1 MHSFYFSALVIPA
14 CIGLVTWISLGTYS
28 IVYSIIVLAWSL
40 VFVEGWR
47 LRERMLAI
55 RWGTYK
61 VSNIGK
67 ERPEF
72 KGTMQTRDQV
82 HGGVKAVF
90 PWYLR
95 DLRILSSIPV
105 LLLFAFGLA
114 LLIAM
119 IFTSEVLINEVY
131 DGKGKSLL
139 SLLPTIAFAGAVPRV
154 NLVYPVLFRDAD
166 KSIGC
171 WYLARN
177 SCAAHQVRKS
187 QERPYFRKVAR
198 TQDVFPQCYCR
209 M

>member
-1 MHSFYFSALVIPA
+1 MPSFYFSALVIPA
-14 CIGLVTWISLGTYS
+14 CVGLVTWISLGTYS

-72 KGTMQTRDQV
+72 KGTMQAQDQV

-154 NLVYPVLFRDAD
+154 GLIFTLLFRNAD
-166 KSIGC
+166 KNVGC
-171 WYLARN
+171 WYLARDG
-177 SCAAHQVRKS
+177 CAAYQV
-187 QERPYFRKVAR
+187 
-198 TQDVFPQCYCR
+198 
-209 M
+209 